1 MKNRNRSLAIVSILL
16 ALSIV
21 NFFTISSSTATIR
34 TVDFLS
40 IFAIGA
46 LSALLI
52 RALVVSRQKE

>member
-1 MKNRNRSLAIVSILL
+1 MKNRNRSLVIVSILL

-21 NFFTISSSTATIR
+21 NFFTISSSAATIR
-34 TVDFLS
+34 SVDFLS
-40 IFAIGA
+40 TFAIGA

>member
-1 MKNRNRSLAIVSILL
+1 MKNRNRSLVIVSILL

-21 NFFTISSSTATIR
+21 NFFTISSSAARIR
-34 TVDFLS
+34 SVDFLS

>member
-40 IFAIGA
+40 ILAIGA

>member
-1 MKNRNRSLAIVSILL
+1 MKNRNRSLVIVSILL

-21 NFFTISSSTATIR
+21 NFFTISSSAATIR
-34 TVDFLS
+34 SVDFLS

>member
-21 NFFTISSSTATIR
+21 NFFTISSSAATIR

-52 RALVVSRQKE
+52 RALVV